1 MENKIYIDDKIFYI
15 YDITFDSI
23 INVVSSSII
32 YPPNSLLFSLEISWW
47 AGFTNKMFG
56 QRNLLVTTDKDFGEK
71 VIFSNYLFNRPV
83 LVQSLIRNPEDTYLA
98 RIDTDSLQLK
108 STSSSLCDLPLGI
121 VQDEIIKYLDK
132 LNKNRYGD

>member
-32 YPPNSLLFSLEISWW
+32 YPPDSLLFSLEISWW
-47 AGFTNKMFG
+47 VGFKKMFG
-56 QRNLLVTTDKDFGEK
+56 QRNLLVTTDKDFGRE

-83 LVQSLIRNPEDTYLA
+83 PVRSQVKNPEDTYIA

-108 STSSSLCDLPLGI
+108 STSSSLCDLPLSI
-121 VQDEIIKYLDK
+121 VQDEVIKYLDT
-132 LNKNRYGD
+132 LNKNRYGN